1 MSDPRNKISHRGL
14 VPVGD
19 GDLPFHTDNST
30 ILYDEDEPGGSAQVG
45 LAVTLSANNT
55 VALTADGDAF
65 LGELIRV
72 EKDNKATVRTKGVV
86 FPPAGAAATNTRGS
100 KVVGAL
106 GPFSGGT
113 SKGYVRSAASG
124 TAAELVKA
132 RGMVYDN
139 SDTDAI
145 EIHL

>member
-1 MSDPRNKISHRGL
+1 MSDPRNRISHRGL

-45 LAVTLSANNT
+45 LAVALSGNNT
-55 VALTADGDAF
+55 VALTADGDAV

-72 EKDNKATVRTKGVV
+72 EADNKATVRVKGVI
-86 FPPAGAAATNTRGS
+86 FPPAGASATVTRGT

-113 SKGYVRSAASG
+113 SRGYVRSAASG
-124 TAAELVKA
+124 TAAELLKG
-132 RGMVYDN
+132 RGVIYDV